1 MGVIYK
7 ISYHEQVVA
16 HDISSISKEWR
27 SKIKEAIEHKLTT
40 CPEVFGKPL
49 RSSLKDYR
57 KLRVGDY
64 RVIFRIEDKMVKI
77 FVIGHRSDVYL
88 LAGKRIA

>member
-16 HDISSISKEWR
+16 RDIPAISKEWR
-27 SKIKEAIEHKLTT
+27 CKIKSAIEAKLTAY
-40 CPEVFGKPL
+40 PEIFGKPL
-49 RSSLKDYR
+49 RNSLKDYR

-64 RVIFRIEDKMVKI
+64 RVIFRIEVRTVKI
-77 FVIGHRSDVYL
+77 FVIGHRSMVYL